1 MPEAGAILPDGTVL
15 GFDVGS
21 RRI

>member
-21 RRI
+21 R